1 MHQPRL
7 RRLIVAIGFLPIV
20 ALAQSVPLTQ
30 DAYVIPGNAG
40 NNGNGIYLQVGGAG
54 NDQSLVQFDLT
65 TLPAGITSANVSKA
79 TLVIFAKTVAAPGS
93 VNIATANGSWT
104 ETGVTGQN
112 TPSIGS
118 AVATS
123 IPVTSSNQYVY
134 VDATSAVQA
143 WVTTPP
149 TSNNGFIITPNA
161 GVNVQFDSKE
171 ATNTSHTAELMI
183 TLVNSGAAGATG
195 PTGNNGT
202 DGTAG
207 AAGATGVGAT
217 GATGTTGNNGSAGAT
232 GAVGNTGNNGATGA
246 TGSPGPTGSNGT
258 NGSTGPTGSNGSNGS
273 TGATGSNGSNGST
286 GATGS
291 NGSNGSTGATGLNGS
306 NGSTGATGS
315 NGSNGS
321 TGATGSNGSS
331 GSTGATGSNGTNG
344 STGPTGAAG
353 SNGTNGSAG
362 SAGATGATGGV
373 STTGFSSQVTIANY
387 GPGETLNS
395 NYYFNPSEGK
405 AQANYL
411 SQTSITTNMLV
422 APTACTTK
430 AMYAALVVATA
441 SGSDTTTVT
450 VYHNGAATS
459 MTAAITSNAV
469 GSYLANDTTH
479 TFSVSAGDTLSIAFK
494 ESNLNPI
501 NILTISL
508 VCQ

>member
-246 TGSPGPTGSNGT
+246 TGSTGPTGSNGT

-273 TGATGSNGSNGST
+273 TGA
-286 GATGS
+286 A
-291 NGSNGSTGATGLNGS
+291 
-306 NGSTGATGS
+306 
-315 NGSNGS
+315 
-321 TGATGSNGSS
+321 GSNGSS

>member
-1 MHQPRL
+1 MHQPRF

-246 TGSPGPTGSNGT
+246 TGSTGPTGSNGT
-258 NGSTGPTGSNGSNGS
+258 NGSTGP
-273 TGATGSNGSNGST
+273 
-286 GATGS
+286 
-291 NGSNGSTGATGLNGS
+291 
-306 NGSTGATGS
+306 TGS

>member
-246 TGSPGPTGSNGT
+246 TGSTGPTGSNGT
-258 NGSTGPTGSNGSNGS
+258 NGSTGP
-273 TGATGSNGSNGST
+273 
-286 GATGS
+286 
-291 NGSNGSTGATGLNGS
+291 
-306 NGSTGATGS
+306 TGS